1 MTKMWAPA
9 GTEGWWKAHGW
20 KEICRVLRQD
30 VEEVLL
36 EHEEDV
42 DVEEAFYGEK
52 ADED

>member
-20 KEICRVLRQD
+20 KEVRRELRQG

-36 EHEEDV
+36 EHEV
-42 DVEEAFYGEK
+42 SIDVEEALYGERT
-52 ADED
+52 E